1 MLGNQKRKDNKQFY
15 FVGGGIGTLTGAAFL
30 LRDCGFEGKNIHII
44 EALLKTGGSNDAA
57 GNPEHGWVM
66 RGERMINRQ
75 TYENFQD
82 ILSSIPSL
90 EHEGNSVED
99 DMLQFSNTKPC
110 CAKAR
115 FLDETGEIMDVSS
128 YGLNKQE
135 LMQLVNLW
143 KADESE
149 LDDVTITDWFGESDS
164 HFFHTVFWY
173 CYEATFAFQ
182 YWSSVAE
189 FRRYTLR
196 FFHLIL
202 RLTTAKGITLTE
214 HNQYESIIL
223 PLMAVLEDA
232 GVEFIY
238 NTAVTDMDFAEGD
251 KIVVTGLHTL
261 TDGKEGYIRLHDG
274 DMVVATLGC
283 MTDNATFGSLDT
295 PAVMDTS
302 YPMSGVLWKNISGKK
317 EGLGNPDKFFT
328 HTDQSAWMSFNCTFK
343 GHTMMDWL
351 EKYTHNKTGEGL
363 SSTFVE
369 SPWHMELRNPLPP
382 FFKNQTDEYSFSWMC
397 AFYSGNVGKYTGKT
411 EFECTGREI
420 LEEIL
425 MSLPMDDETRQ
436 KCRDEAVAAVP
447 VIMPYIGSQFLPR
460 AAGDRPDV
468 VPENS
473 VNLGFTGQF
482 CEVPEDVVFT
492 EEYSVRASR
501 MAVYKLLGIKK
512 EVAPVKP
519 IKYDVRIILGALISY
534 LK

>member
-15 FVGGGIGTLTGAAFL
+15 FVGGGIATLTGAAYL

-44 EALLKTGGSNDAA
+44 EALPKTGGSNDAA
-57 GNPEHGWVM
+57 GDPEHGWVM

-90 EHEGNSVED
+90 EHEGNSVVD

-115 FLDETGEIMDVSS
+115 FLDETGEIVDVSS

-135 LMQLVNLW
+135 MMQLVNLW
-143 KADESE
+143 KTDESE

-173 CYEATFAFQ
+173 CYEASFAFQ

-202 RLTTAKGITLTE
+202 RLTTAKGVTLTE

-223 PLMAVLEDA
+223 PLMAV
-232 GVEFIY
+232 
-238 NTAVTDMDFAEGD
+238 
-251 KIVVTGLHTL
+251 
-261 TDGKEGYIRLHDG
+261 
-274 DMVVATLGC
+274 
-283 MTDNATFGSLDT
+283 
-295 PAVMDTS
+295 MDTS
-302 YPMSGVLWKNISGKK
+302 YPMSATLWKNISEKK

-328 HTDQSAWMSFNCTFK
+328 HPDKSAWMTFNCTFK
-343 GHTMMDWL
+343 GHTLMDWL

-382 FFKNQTDEYSFSWMC
+382 FLKNQTDEYSFSWMC
-397 AFYSGNVGKYTGKT
+397 AFYSGNVGKYVKKT

-425 MSLPMDDETRQ
+425 MSLPMDEETRQ
-436 KCRDEAVAAVP
+436 KCRDEVVAAIP
-447 VIMPYIGSQFLPR
+447 VVMPYIGSQFLPR
-460 AAGDRPDV
+460 AEGDRPDV
-468 VPENS
+468 VPVNS

-501 MAVYKLLGIKK
+501 MAVYKLLGMNKQV
-512 EVAPVKP
+512 EPVRP
-519 IKYDVRIILGALISY
+519 IKYDARIILGALISY

>member
-15 FVGGGIGTLTGAAFL
+15 FVGGGIATLTGAAYL

-44 EALLKTGGSNDAA
+44 EALPKTGGSNDAA
-57 GNPEHGWVM
+57 GDPEQGWVM

-82 ILSSIPSL
+82 ILGSIPSL
-90 EHEGNSVED
+90 DHEGNSVLD
-99 DMLQFSNTKPC
+99 DMLQFSNENPC
-110 CAKAR
+110 SAKAR

-251 KIVVTGLHTL
+251 K
-261 TDGKEGYIRLHDG
+261 DRRNRL
-274 DMVVATLGC
+274 A
-283 MTDNATFGSLDT
+283 
-295 PAVMDTS
+295 
-302 YPMSGVLWKNISGKK
+302 
-317 EGLGNPDKFFT
+317 
-328 HTDQSAWMSFNCTFK
+328 
-343 GHTMMDWL
+343 
-351 EKYTHNKTGEGL
+351 YTH
-363 SSTFVE
+363 
-369 SPWHMELRNPLPP
+369 
-382 FFKNQTDEYSFSWMC
+382 
-397 AFYSGNVGKYTGKT
+397 
-411 EFECTGREI
+411 
-420 LEEIL
+420 
-425 MSLPMDDETRQ
+425 
-436 KCRDEAVAAVP
+436 
-447 VIMPYIGSQFLPR
+447 
-460 AAGDRPDV
+460 
-468 VPENS
+468 
-473 VNLGFTGQF
+473 
-482 CEVPEDVVFT
+482 
-492 EEYSVRASR
+492 
-501 MAVYKLLGIKK
+501 
-512 EVAPVKP
+512 
-519 IKYDVRIILGALISY
+519 
-534 LK
+534 